1 MNMQKILDALL
12 EEGLRDGCYPGAAA
26 AVGCR
31 DQVFAISCVGKISEN
46 GPEVNEATR
55 YDMASLSKV
64 LGPTMIALRA
74 IEEGKLTLWDR
85 LERFFPDCPEDKK
98 NITIKHLMTHTAGF

>member
-46 GPEVNEATR
+46 GPKVSEATR

-64 LGPTMIALRA
+64 LYSHDLACIG
-74 IEEGKLTLWDR
+74 WH
-85 LERFFPDCPEDKK
+85 EDWLLLPI
-98 NITIKHLMTHTAGF
+98 NEWRMNV